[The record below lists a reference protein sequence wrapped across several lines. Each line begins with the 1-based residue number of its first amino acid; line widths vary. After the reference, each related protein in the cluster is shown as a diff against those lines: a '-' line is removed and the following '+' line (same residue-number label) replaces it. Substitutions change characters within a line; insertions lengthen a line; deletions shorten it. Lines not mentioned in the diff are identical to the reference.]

1 MHQPEQLTRQER
13 KVVLALL
20 PGSTNR
26 EVADRLFVSMK
37 TVETH
42 LTRIYRKLGCRSRG
56 QVIAAYYAGD
66 LGEILPAS
74 ISPEV
79 NLPTASM
86 AAAVAQIA
94 RSDRAA
100 ALSPRPGSS
109 PAELA

>member
-1 MHQPEQLTRQER
+1 M
-13 KVVLALL
+13 
-20 PGSTNR
+20 
-26 EVADRLFVSMK
+26 FVSVK

-74 ISPEV
+74 ISPSG

-86 AAAVAQIA
+86 AAAVARIVG
-94 RSDRAA
+94 SDRSA
-100 ALSPRPGSS
+100 ALSPRVGSS